1 MRLLLGRLA
10 GTAAI
15 LAVAASKP
23 VVTADATG
31 RIGVERQM
39 KVNLTCD
46 HRIVYGTDAAE
57 FMLTLKKV
65 IEDPDQ
71 LAF

>member
-1 MRLLLGRLA
+1 MKLHVNTSDSNCL
-10 GTAAI
+10 
-15 LAVAASKP
+15 
-23 VVTADATG
+23 VTRRMWVIDLPLSPSRGDRSAFG
-31 RIGVERQM
+31 IQ
-39 KVNLTCD
+39 VNLTCD

-65 IEDPDQ
+65 IEDPEQ